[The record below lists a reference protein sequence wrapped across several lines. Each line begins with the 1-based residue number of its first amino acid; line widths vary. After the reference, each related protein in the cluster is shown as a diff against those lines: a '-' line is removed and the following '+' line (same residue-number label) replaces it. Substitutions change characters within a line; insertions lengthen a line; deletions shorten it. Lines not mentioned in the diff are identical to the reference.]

1 MNHVNKEKCS
11 KMCFKRHKEFKEY
24 NDDIDKTYAKNLI
37 SILMFYYNTLF
48 REVARQAS
56 FTEIFSIVIS

>member
-24 NDDIDKTYAKNLI
+24 KDDIDKTYAKNLI

-48 REVARQAS
+48 REVAR
-56 FTEIFSIVIS
+56 